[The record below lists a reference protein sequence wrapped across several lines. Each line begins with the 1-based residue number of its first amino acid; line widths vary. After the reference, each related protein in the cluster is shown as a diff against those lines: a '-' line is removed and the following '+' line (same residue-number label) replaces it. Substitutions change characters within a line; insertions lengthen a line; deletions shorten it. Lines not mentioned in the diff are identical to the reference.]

1 MSTAAGE
8 TRVGH
13 SEAAQL
19 SGQPGE
25 DVRALLRLGDRA
37 LHVEGSLRAGR
48 RWFDAAYR
56 AARVQERPEEMAV
69 AALGLGGLWV
79 HERRAAADA
88 AEVEMR
94 QRHALRGLHPRSPVA
109 LRLRARLAGEA
120 DYRGGGHSA
129 VLAAV
134 DEARSADDPLALAEA
149 LSIAHH
155 CLLGPEHARQRL
167 DLADELLR
175 VGSRTGRRGDVFMGL
190 LWRTIDLF
198 LAADPQAER
207 SLAELDAA
215 LAEQDHLAIGFIAA
229 ACHVMLRIRDGRFDE
244 AEALAADCAG
254 LGAAAG
260 DADAQGWY
268 GAQLIAIRWF
278 QGRSGEL
285 VPTLAELVH
294 SPTLSAADNAVF
306 AALAVAAATV
316 GDRRQATC
324 ALGRLSGRGL
334 SNLVRSSSWLVAMY
348 GVVEAAHLLDDVPIA
363 AQAYALVLPFAEL
376 PMMGSLAV
384 ACFGSTHHALGVA
397 SMTVGE
403 PDRAVAH
410 LQAAVRANEA
420 LGHWPAAVLSRHRL
434 GEARSRRARPG
445 DGPLAAAEL
454 TAAAAEAATLGMAL
468 SRVDAVATARSR
480 VGTPPRAPSTDSLL
494 CRRRGRKWEVQL
506 GHRTAV
512 VGDSVGMKHLN
523 TLIGHA
529 GREIS
534 ALDLA
539 QGAPP
544 ADTPHPARAA
554 ASRQP
559 QLDEVAM
566 RNYRRRVAQLRAQID
581 EYDAMNDLA
590 HAAKARTERDWLI
603 TELQAAAGLSGRVR
617 HFTHDAE
624 RARIAVTKAIHRAL
638 DRLEATDPTIGAELR
653 SRVQTGLRC
662 CLHLE

>member
-1 MSTAAGE
+1 M
-8 TRVGH
+8 TRAVGGTRIGY
-13 SEAAQL
+13 SENAQL
-19 SGQPGE
+19 SGQPGG
-25 DVRALLRLGDRA
+25 DVPALLRLGEQA
-37 LHVEGSLRAGR
+37 LHVEGSLVAGR

-56 AARVQERPEEMAV
+56 VARVQERPEEMAL

-94 QRHALRGLHPRSPVA
+94 QRDALRGLDPRSPVA

-129 VLAAV
+129 VLAVV

-155 CLLGPEHARQRL
+155 CLLGPEHTSRRL

-175 VGSRTGRRGDVFMGL
+175 VGSLTGRRGDVLMGL

-215 LAEQDHLAIGFIAA
+215 LADQDHLAIGFAAA
-229 ACHVMLRIRDGRFDE
+229 ACHVMLGIRDGRFDE

-254 LGAAAG
+254 RGAAAG
-260 DADAQGWY
+260 DADVQGWY
-268 GAQLIAIRWF
+268 GAQLVAIRWF

-294 SPTLSAADNAVF
+294 SPALSAVDNAYF
-306 AALAVAAATV
+306 AALAAAAATL
-316 GDRRQATC
+316 GDRRQAAC

-334 SNLVRSSSWLVAMY
+334 FNLVHSSSWLVAMY
-348 GVVEAAHLLDDVPIA
+348 GVVEAAHLLDDAPTS
-363 AQAYALVLPFAEL
+363 AQAYSLLLPFAEQ
-376 PMMGSLAV
+376 PMVGSLAV

-403 PDRAVAH
+403 PDRAVGH

-434 GEARSRRARPG
+434 GQARSRRARSG

-454 TAAAAEAATLGMAL
+454 TAAAAEAARLGLAL
-468 SRVDAVATARSR
+468 PRVGAVATTPSR
-480 VGTPPRAPSTDSLL
+480 VGTPPRARSTDPLF
-494 CRRRGRKWEVQL
+494 CRRRGRTWEVQH
-506 GHRTAV
+506 GYRTAV
-512 VGDSVGMKHLN
+512 VGDSVGMKHLH
-523 TLIGHA
+523 TLIAHEGQ
-529 GREIS
+529 EIP
-534 ALDLA
+534 AIDLA
-539 QGAPP
+539 QGALP
-544 ADTPHPARAA
+544 AGTPNPARAA
-554 ASRQP
+554 GSRQP
-559 QLDEVAM
+559 QLDEVAV
-566 RNYRRRVAQLRAQID
+566 RDYRRRLAQLQEQID
-581 EYDAMNDLA
+581 EYEAMNDLE
-590 HAAKARTERDWLI
+590 HATRARTERDWLI

-617 HFTHDAE
+617 HFTDDAE

-638 DRLEATDPTIGAELR
+638 DQLVAADPAIGAELR
-653 SRVQTGLRC
+653 SRVQTGRRC
-662 CLHLE
+662 CFHLE